1 MEGRKS
7 VANNSSTTSAVKV
20 PTTYV
25 SPFSKPLQPPIIP
38 KQLPHTIANNS
49 STTSAVKVPTTYVS
63 PFSKPLQP
71 PIIPKQLP
79 HTIANNSSTT
89 SAVKV
94 PTTYV
99 SPFSKPLQ
107 PPIIPKQL
115 PHTIQGQSDSN
126 SNSNQPSN
134 APEQHTH
141 VSTSQTTQQT
151 QRQTSNSGTI
161 PIVLT
166 HEEEEEYLVEPEIK
180 ESDIRKD
187 AVKRLEQ
194 FMKNYPQNLSIQ
206 DTNDYSDFYN
216 DIIEAVKKFED
227 NVQNPTNLS
236 EFFFKLLPYT
246 ANIIGLQFCDE
257 FIQTFGPRQQR
268 SLYARLKLFHPY
280 PLTYNWIEELQEH
293 GKEQHF
299 KFYVDVPQGKLAKT
313 FTIQPKQFY
322 EDFLHVIS
330 TIAMVEPERVT
341 FGQSVSLYN
350 VRQGLEPLKIAEFTS
365 SSAQLKLD
373 CEFQFVG
380 NSKFSLHTP
389 F

>member
-1 MEGRKS
+1 MEANTTDTAVTNSTLRRGQQMLLTTFFKQTPKVSQPTPS
-7 VANNSSTTSAVKV
+7 VEA
-20 PTTYV
+20 
-25 SPFSKPLQPPIIP
+25 
-38 KQLPHTIANNS
+38 
-49 STTSAVKVPTTYVS
+49 
-63 PFSKPLQP
+63 
-71 PIIPKQLP
+71 
-79 HTIANNSSTT
+79 
-89 SAVKV
+89 
-94 PTTYV
+94 
-99 SPFSKPLQ
+99 
-107 PPIIPKQL
+107 
-115 PHTIQGQSDSN
+115 TIQGQSDSN
-126 SNSNQPSN
+126 SNSNQIPPNSTSNQPSN

-161 PIVLT
+161 GIVLT

-246 ANIIGLQFCDE
+246 GNIIGLQFCDE

-389 F
+389 FNQRIRIFIAGYVGDPITNDDEEEISEEEEEEEENDSDVVLIE

>member
-1 MEGRKS
+1 MEPNTTDTAVTNSTLRRGQQMLLTTFFKQTPKVSQPTPS
-7 VANNSSTTSAVKV
+7 VEA
-20 PTTYV
+20 
-25 SPFSKPLQPPIIP
+25 
-38 KQLPHTIANNS
+38 
-49 STTSAVKVPTTYVS
+49 
-63 PFSKPLQP
+63 
-71 PIIPKQLP
+71 
-79 HTIANNSSTT
+79 
-89 SAVKV
+89 
-94 PTTYV
+94 
-99 SPFSKPLQ
+99 
-107 PPIIPKQL
+107 
-115 PHTIQGQSDSN
+115 TIQGQSDPNSN
-126 SNSNQPSN
+126 SNQIPPNSTSNQPSN

-166 HEEEEEYLVEPEIK
+166 HEEEEYLVEPEIK

-194 FMKNYPQNLSIQ
+194 FMKNYPQNVSIK

-246 ANIIGLQFCDE
+246 ANIIGLQFCDK
-257 FIQTFGPRQQR
+257 FIQTFSPRQQK

-350 VRQGLEPLKIAEFTS
+350 VRQGREPLKIAEFTS

-373 CEFQFVG
+373 CEFQFVE

-389 F
+389 FNQRIRIFIAGYVGDPITNDDEEETSEEDNDSDVVLIE